1 MRQFGRNRTYAL
13 RPAHW
18 LRKTSTGP
26 LFKSHTAGW
35 RSVCHGMETPEHWG
49 FEPEEQDIHA
59 GSERSQGSCAGN
71 IGIGSIRD
79 AVRWKVACGKG
90 KVNLPLS
97 PWEHTLKRNV
107 DDSGKEI
114 FCSWALDFCLHELA
128 PRNRRPPPRYSWTLH
143 LLEIPQGGGY
153 YPCSCHLW
161 KPAPEDWSA
170 CGRRQSALGD
180 IIINIPVSHV
190 KL

>member
-1 MRQFGRNRTYAL
+1 MRQFRRNRTYAL

-26 LFKSHTAGW
+26 LFKSRTAGW

-79 AVRWKVACGKG
+79 AIRWKVACGKG

-114 FCSWALDFCLHELA
+114 FCTWALDFCLHELA
-128 PRNRRPPPRYSWTLH
+128 QEIVDRRPDIRGRSTCLKFFRVAVIIPVHATCGSQLPRTGV
-143 LLEIPQGGGY
+143 PAGGGNQ
-153 YPCSCHLW
+153 PW
-161 KPAPEDWSA
+161 V
-170 CGRRQSALGD
+170 
-180 IIINIPVSHV
+180 I
-190 KL
+190 